1 MILCLLWNTN
11 QDIVKKNFFYSIQ
24 WKSLG
29 SKTTLDPND
38 FHCSDKNI
46 LQKLLRLC
54 SDCQQKS
61 RSRWG
66 FEGLDSKKK
75 QNKKTMKTILEV
87 VWNAIPMR
95 FWQIFTESECSAQI
109 GFQIVFTSLLTY
121 TQWYCQNWWGNAE
134 SIHTVFIFE
143 STLNRI
149 ELTNSWIALIS

>member
-11 QDIVKKNFFYSIQ
+11 QDIVKKTFFYSIQ
-24 WKSLG
+24 WKSIG

-61 RSRWG
+61 RSRWV

-75 QNKKTMKTILEV
+75 TQKNMKTILDV
-87 VWNAIPMR
+87 VWDAIPMW
-95 FWQIFTESECSAQI
+95 FWQIFTESECPGCS
-109 GFQIVFTSLLTY
+109 
-121 TQWYCQNWWGNAE
+121 NWISN
-134 SIHTVFIFE
+134 SFCITLNIHTM
-143 STLNRI
+143 
-149 ELTNSWIALIS
+149 ISSKLVRKCLKYSYGIHI